1 MSAVLTVTIRKTY
14 REGIAM
20 NTFQLGF
27 DHMDQAKSAQKD
39 IIDFYNEGGYSV
51 SALIITEVKS
61 HA

>member
-1 MSAVLTVTIRKTY
+1 MSVVLTVTIRKTY

-27 DHMDQAKSAQKD
+27 DHLYQAESAQKD
-39 IIDFYNEGGYSV
+39 IVNFYNEGGYSI
-51 SALIITEVKS
+51 STLITTEVKS